1 MRNIKNYIEQEI
13 NGFKVLDSK
22 RENNKTYL
30 KIICPKCKQEKW
42 MEQYTLKSASSCG
55 CKKKGRKT
63 IDLTGKKFGEL
74 TVLKRVESED
84 NVVRWECLCSCGK
97 KIIVRSQSLR
107 NGQTISCGCK
117 KRRTTDYTGHK
128 FGRLTLLEKTDKTEK
143 NGYIYKCRCDCGN
156 IVYKPISLMKSGGI
170 KSCGC
175 LQKEANREKIGEIR
189 KINQVEGTS
198 VGRIANKKIAKNNT
212 SGHTG
217 VTKAGDYWQA
227 KITFKGKVYYLGS
240 SRDKEKAIGMRE
252 AAEKI
257 FYGDFLEWYAK
268 KYPEQWKK
276 INNKASK

>member
-1 MRNIKNYIEQEI
+1 MPPP
-13 NGFKVLDSK
+13 G
-22 RENNKTYL
+22 
-30 KIICPKCKQEKW
+30 
-42 MEQYTLKSASSCG
+42 AGAGSS
-55 CKKKGRKT
+55 
-63 IDLTGKKFGEL
+63 
-74 TVLKRVESED
+74 S
-84 NVVRWECLCSCGK
+84 
-97 KIIVRSQSLR
+97 
-107 NGQTISCGCK
+107 
-117 KRRTTDYTGHK
+117 
-128 FGRLTLLEKTDKTEK
+128 
-143 NGYIYKCRCDCGN
+143 
-156 IVYKPISLMKSGGI
+156 
-170 KSCGC
+170 
-175 LQKEANREKIGEIR
+175 NREKIGEIR

-268 KYPEQWKK
+268 KYPEQWEK